1 MADPTLETLNSNA
14 NALYFQV
21 TVLFLLLTAVVYFF
35 TGFAQ
40 GKIRFKVFNA
50 EFMSQFDVEH

>member
-1 MADPTLETLNSNA
+1 METLNSNA